1 MRLRQNDN
9 VLVIRGRDRGKT
21 GRIQSVLIKEDKI
34 LVEGINVVLRHQKA
48 SGNFRQSGIIQKEI
62 PMRATNVMVICTSC
76 NEPTRIGMKFLADG
90 TKARMCKKCGEIIE

>member
-21 GRIQSVLIKEDKI
+21 GRISTIFTKEDKI

-48 SGNFRQSGIIQKEI
+48 SGSFRQSGIIQKEI

-76 NEPTRIGMKFLADG
+76 IKPTRIGMKFLADG